1 MRTGSEHASRLG
13 LAEKLRARARSC
25 LGWPMVRPVIP
36 RLGLALAALGGA
48 MVLTPTVSAS
58 DSLSIPIT
66 SELAAEVWPLELE
79 VEIVEVATPLP
90 QPMPRKTVVVPDG
103 HRTSW
108 ASAVWTASGRRFFEL
123 EVVARHHPG
132 DQVELEWDVVVSRSG
147 VLPMDV
153 GAYVLH
159 RLQLGPKPRL
169 GPREVE
175 VARSD
180 IVSTMNGSIAER
192 LQIGEQTYE
201 IRILAHSL
209 RG

>member
-1 MRTGSEHASRLG
+1 MVRPVISRLG
-13 LAEKLRARARSC
+13 LALVALS
-25 LGWPMVRPVIP
+25 G
-36 RLGLALAALGGA
+36 ALA
-48 MVLTPTVSAS
+48 LTPTVSAS

-66 SELAAEVWPLELE
+66 SELAAEVWPIELE
-79 VEIVEVATPLP
+79 VEIVDVSASPSEPLP
-90 QPMPRKTVVVPDG
+90 RKSVVIPDG

-108 ASAVWTASGRRFFEL
+108 ATAVWTTSGRRFFDL
-123 EVVARHHPG
+123 DVVARHHPG

-153 GAYVLH
+153 GSYVLH

-192 LQIGEQTYE
+192 LQIGDQTYE